1 MLCGLPNPHS
11 NALWFAQ
18 PTEQWSVGC
27 PTRTLCSAHCT
38 LHTVHCTLYTVHSTL
53 YTLHCTLYTV
63 FGVWSFG
70 VWSLGACGS
79 APYEKSKSLG
89 GGGRVVARLTVNGGR
104 GAATLPFII
113 VCDVL
118 HIAPTVLTSNV
129 ACRSLIRALVLLMLL
144 LEF

>member
-1 MLCGLPNPHS
+1 MACLTHIAMLCGLPNPQS
-11 NALWFAQ
+11 SGLWAAQ
-18 PTEQWSVGC
+18 PAHC
-27 PTRTLCSAHCT
+27 ALRTVHCT
-38 LHTVHCTLYTVHSTL
+38 LYTVHCTLYTVHSTL

-89 GGGRVVARLTVNGGR
+89 GGGRVVARLTVKGGR
-104 GAATLPFII
+104 GVATLPFII